1 MPAMLSF
8 ILECE
13 TSTSGT
19 NARLAL
25 RMRVSMSEIGSVIS
39 LPTGFGHAGNQTI
52 QRHFAE
58 GQARASEFP
67 EEPVAA
73 TAAGAAIDHADRAG
87 IAWQFRQR
95 LAVALRFHL
104 GSHRRDLLDC
114 LIFFL
119 V

>member
-19 NARLAL
+19 NARFAL
-25 RMRVSMSEIGSVIS
+25 RIRVSMSEIGSVIS

-58 GQARASEFP
+58 GQAGAAEFP
-67 EEPVAA
+67 DERVPAA
-73 TAAGAAIDHADRAG
+73 ADGAAIDHADRAG
-87 IAWQFRQR
+87 IARQFGQR
-95 LAVALRFHL
+95 RVVAL
-104 GSHRRDLLDC
+104 
-114 LIFFL
+114 
-119 V
+119 